1 MNADLNAIRQFIK
14 VADNRSFTL
23 AAAQLGMT
31 QSGISRAVSRLETQ
45 LGVKLL
51 HRNTRSLSLTADGE
65 LFLTRVRPLITG
77 LSDAQHEM
85 QHHGNAPKGSL
96 KISAPSAFGRLI
108 LIPIV
113 SDLLAAH
120 PQLNIE
126 LVLTDRTVDIIEE
139 GFDAVIRSGP
149 VADARV
155 IAKKLAPASWVTV
168 ASAKYLARRGVPQS
182 IDALSQHNCLRV
194 RLSATGQMNP
204 WRFTENG
211 KCISLDVGGNLI
223 LDHGDPLADA
233 AITGTGIAQLL
244 TFFVRPYLAD
254 GRLQEV
260 LSQYAPPPQPITLLY
275 PPSRQYSA
283 KLTVF
288 REALIAH
295 WGDHTAG
302 TPFNTS
308 L

>member
-1 MNADLNAIRQFIK
+1 MDADLNAIRQFIK
-14 VADNRSFTL
+14 VADHQSFTV
-23 AAAQLGMT
+23 AATQLGIT
-31 QSGISRAVSRLETQ
+31 QSGISRAISRLEAQ

-65 LFLTRVRPLITG
+65 LFLSRVRPLISG

-85 QHHGNAPKGSL
+85 QHHGNAPKGTL
-96 KISAPSAFGRLI
+96 KVSAPSAFGRAI

-113 SDLLAAH
+113 SELLESH

-126 LVLTDRTVDIIEE
+126 LVLTDRIVDIIDE

-155 IAKKLAPASWVTV
+155 IAKRLSSAHWVTV
-168 ASAKYLARRGVPQS
+168 ASAKYLARRGVPNC
-182 IDALSQHNCLRV
+182 IKELSQHNCLRV
-194 RLSATGQMNP
+194 RLSSNGLINP
-204 WRFTENG
+204 WRFTDNG
-211 KCISLDVGGNLI
+211 KPISMDVSGNLI
-223 LDHGDPLADA
+223 LDHGDPLVEA
-233 AITGTGIAQLL
+233 AVAGTGIVQLL

-260 LSQYAPPPQPITLLY
+260 LSHNAPPPQPLTLLY

-288 REALIAH
+288 REALLSH
-295 WGDHTAG
+295 WGDRDADR
-302 TPFNTS
+302 
-308 L
+308 

>member
-1 MNADLNAIRQFIK
+1 MDADLNAIRQFIK
-14 VADNRSFTL
+14 VADNQSFTV
-23 AAAQLGMT
+23 AATQLGIT
-31 QSGISRAVSRLETQ
+31 QSGISRAISRLEAQ

-65 LFLTRVRPLITG
+65 LFLFRVRPLISG

-85 QHHGNAPKGSL
+85 QHHGNAPKGTL
-96 KISAPSAFGRLI
+96 KVSAPSAFGRAI

-113 SDLLAAH
+113 SELLESH

-126 LVLTDRTVDIIEE
+126 LVLTDRIVDIIDE

-155 IAKKLAPASWVTV
+155 IARRLSPANWVTV
-168 ASAKYLARRGVPQS
+168 ASAKYLARHGVPKY
-182 IDALSQHNCLRV
+182 INELSQHNCLRV
-194 RLSATGQMNP
+194 RLSSNGLVNP
-204 WRFTENG
+204 WRFTDNG
-211 KCISLDVGGNLI
+211 KPISMDVGGNLI
-223 LDHGDPLADA
+223 LDHGDPLVEA
-233 AITGTGIAQLL
+233 AVSGTGIVQLL

-260 LSQYAPPPQPITLLY
+260 LSHNAPPPQPLTLLY

-288 REALIAH
+288 REALISH
-295 WGDHTAG
+295 WGDQEAG
-302 TPFNTS
+302 T
-308 L
+308 

>member
-1 MNADLNAIRQFIK
+1 MDADLNAIRQFIK
-14 VADNRSFTL
+14 VADHQSFTV
-23 AAAQLGMT
+23 AATQLGIT
-31 QSGISRAVSRLETQ
+31 QSGISRAISRLEAQ

-65 LFLTRVRPLITG
+65 LFLSRVRPLISG

-85 QHHGNAPKGSL
+85 QHHGNAPQGTL
-96 KISAPSAFGRLI
+96 KVSAPSAFGRAI
-108 LIPIV
+108 LMPIV
-113 SDLLAAH
+113 SELLESH

-126 LVLTDRTVDIIEE
+126 LVLTDRIVDIIDE

-155 IAKKLAPASWVTV
+155 IAKRLSPAHWVTV
-168 ASAKYLARRGVPQS
+168 ASAKYLARRGVPKC
-182 IDALSQHNCLRV
+182 INELSEHNCLRV
-194 RLSATGQMNP
+194 RLSSNGLINP
-204 WRFTENG
+204 WRFTDNG
-211 KCISLDVGGNLI
+211 KPISIDVSGNLI
-223 LDHGDPLADA
+223 LDHGDPLVEA
-233 AITGTGIAQLL
+233 AVTGTGIVQLL

-260 LSQYAPPPQPITLLY
+260 LSHNAPPPQPLTLLY

-288 REALIAH
+288 REALLSH
-295 WGDHTAG
+295 WGDRSADR
-302 TPFNTS
+302 
-308 L
+308 

>member
-1 MNADLNAIRQFIK
+1 MDADLNAIRQFIK
-14 VADNRSFTL
+14 VADHQSFTV
-23 AAAQLGMT
+23 AATQLGIT
-31 QSGISRAVSRLETQ
+31 QSGISRAISRLEAQ

-65 LFLTRVRPLITG
+65 LFLSRVRPLISG

-85 QHHGNAPKGSL
+85 QHHGNAPKGTL
-96 KISAPSAFGRLI
+96 KVSAPSAFGRAI

-113 SDLLAAH
+113 SELLESH

-126 LVLTDRTVDIIEE
+126 LVLTDRIVDIIDE

-155 IAKKLAPASWVTV
+155 IARRLSPAHWVTV
-168 ASAKYLARRGVPQS
+168 ASAKYLARRGVPKC
-182 IDALSQHNCLRV
+182 IKELSQHNCLRV
-194 RLSATGQMNP
+194 RLSTNGLINP
-204 WRFTENG
+204 WRFTDNG
-211 KCISLDVGGNLI
+211 KPISMDVSGNLI
-223 LDHGDPLADA
+223 LDHGDPLVEA
-233 AITGTGIAQLL
+233 AVAGTGIVQLL

-260 LSQYAPPPQPITLLY
+260 LSHNAPPPQPLTLLY

-288 REALIAH
+288 REALLSH
-295 WGDHTAG
+295 WGDREA
-302 TPFNTS
+302 NR
-308 L
+308 

>member
-1 MNADLNAIRQFIK
+1 MNTDLNAIRQFIK
-14 VADNRSFTL
+14 VADHQSFTV
-23 AAAQLGMT
+23 AATQLGLT
-31 QSGISRAVSRLETQ
+31 QSGISRAISRLEAQ

-65 LFLTRVRPLITG
+65 LFLSRVRPLISG
-77 LSDAQHEM
+77 LSDAQHEI
-85 QHHGNAPKGSL
+85 QHHGHAPQGTL
-96 KISAPSAFGRLI
+96 KVSAPSAFGRAI
-108 LIPIV
+108 LMPIV
-113 SDLLAAH
+113 SELLESH

-126 LVLTDRTVDIIEE
+126 LVLTDRIVDIVDE

-155 IAKKLAPASWVTV
+155 IARRLSPASWVTV

-182 IDALSQHNCLRV
+182 INELSQHNCLRV
-194 RLSATGQMNP
+194 RLSSSGLLNP
-204 WRFTENG
+204 WRFTDHG
-211 KCISLDVGGNLI
+211 KPINIDVSGNLI
-223 LDHGDPLADA
+223 LDHGDPLVEA
-233 AITGTGIAQLL
+233 AVTGTGIVQLL

-260 LSQYAPPPQPITLLY
+260 LSHNAPPPQPLTLLY

-288 REALIAH
+288 REALLSH
-295 WGDHTAG
+295 WGDRAADR
-302 TPFNTS
+302 
-308 L
+308 